1 MEGAAAAGSG
11 RDGSA
16 DIDWEAI
23 EGSPEFRELVEARRR
38 FVLPASI
45 FFLAFFLAYLLLA
58 ALAPGLMGTPV
69 WGGATLG
76 FLLAVAQVLMTFVVT
91 ILYLRQADRVIEPL
105 ERRAAERAVQR
116 IDRPGEGASSE
127 GAAR

>member
-23 EGSPEFRELVEARRR
+23 EGSPEFRELVETRRR

-69 WGGATLG
+69 WGGMTLG
-76 FLLAVAQVLMTFVVT
+76 FLLAVAQVLMAWVVT
-91 ILYLRQADRVIEPL
+91 ALYLRASDREFEPL
-105 ERRAAERAVQR
+105 ERRAAQAAAERFTTR
-116 IDRPGEGASSE
+116 GPR
-127 GAAR
+127 